1 MDVRLTY
8 YGHACFSLS
17 CNAVTLI
24 ADPFFTG
31 NTWRKAAAEDISCH
45 YIFVSHGHHD
55 HYGDADSI
63 GGRNDALLI
72 ASAEV
77 AAKGAAAGL
86 RTHAMHLGGKSDF
99 PFGSLRLV
107 PAFHGAGVPGGH
119 AAGALITFF
128 GKTVYFAGDTALY
141 SDMKLLNRFGDIDC
155 ALLPIGDNFTMGP
168 EDALLA
174 ADWVKANVTIPI
186 HYGTWP
192 VIEQDPQAFVE
203 ALTTQYGRRGLVV
216 EPGGTLLLP

>member
-1 MDVRLTY
+1 
-8 YGHACFSLS
+8 
-17 CNAVTLI
+17 
-24 ADPFFTG
+24 
-31 NTWRKAAAEDISCH
+31 
-45 YIFVSHGHHD
+45 
-55 HYGDADSI
+55 
-63 GGRNDALLI
+63 
-72 ASAEV
+72 
-77 AAKGAAAGL
+77 
-86 RTHAMHLGGKSDF
+86 MHLGGKSDF